1 MLRITNG
8 QPVTEIPQN
17 STRYTSV
24 IKVRYSQTHFGV
36 QIWYQFVSLS
46 ANANIIMSSCSGC
59 ELCSPA
65 TQASPLQLF
74 LMQLFKSIKKRF

>member
-46 ANANIIMSSCSGC
+46 ANANIMN
-59 ELCSPA
+59 
-65 TQASPLQLF
+65 
-74 LMQLFKSIKKRF
+74 